1 MARRTK
7 QDALATRDSILDAAE
22 VLFSLQ
28 GVSRTT
34 LQHIASAAGVTRGA
48 IYWHFDDKAALFNA
62 MMERVTMPLETAMQ
76 ALDPDNLIDPIGDLR
91 AWMLTVFR
99 ITATDPKTCR
109 VFEIATHKIEYV
121 QELAGVRERH
131 LASHAK
137 WMARATS
144 GLSIAMAR
152 GLLKPDLNPYVVAL
166 EMWAI
171 TDGVIRIWLLDPQSF
186 DLLQVGQ
193 QMVDAHFKALAPN
206 SVGQCRSQ

>member
-7 QDALATRDSILDAAE
+7 QDALATRGSILDAAE
-22 VLFSLQ
+22 MLFSQQ

-34 LQHIASAAGVTRGA
+34 LQHIATAAGDTRGA

-76 ALDPDNLIDPIGDLR
+76 ALDPDDTLDPIGDLR
-91 AWMLTVFR
+91 GWMLSVFR
-99 ITATDPKTCR
+99 ITATDPKTRR

-121 QELAGVRERH
+121 EELAGVRERH

-144 GLSIAMAR
+144 GLTTAKRR
-152 GLLKPDLNPYVVAL
+152 GLLKPDLNPYIVAL

-171 TDGVIRIWLLDPQSF
+171 TDGVVRIWLLDPKAF
-186 DLLQVGQ
+186 DLLKIGE
-193 QMVDAHFKALAPN
+193 QMIDAHFTALAA
-206 SVGQCRSQ
+206 S